1 MNKNTKNWMPRININ
16 LKQEHIDRLDR
27 FCMKINMNRGQAL
40 RLIFG
45 SDPSQVD
52 MARETLLDM
61 INSLFGG
68 EYNALERKPA
78 TGDPGKMER
87 INVNLEPEN
96 IERLDKVC
104 KHMKMN
110 RGQVVRL
117 IFSGVENQIDLA
129 MGKISELISK

>member
-1 MNKNTKNWMPRININ
+1 MPRININ
-16 LKQEHIDRLDR
+16 LKQEHIDRLDK

-45 SDPSQVD
+45 SDPPQVD

-68 EYNALERKPA
+68 EYNALERKSA

-87 INVNLEPEN
+87 INVNLETEN

-104 KHMKMN
+104 KHMNMN